1 MHSFLDQ
8 WVAVVAHAGH
18 TAFIDNYDMQQ
29 KKNTSRLALTICHKS
44 HLLGSQF
51 LSEKELYRRG
61 CHKENY

>member
-29 KKNTSRLALTICHKS
+29 KKNTSRLALTIVIKVTCLAAS
-44 HLLGSQF
+44 S
-51 LSEKELYRRG
+51 
-61 CHKENY
+61 